1 MAVLDGQPPDLR
13 RREGL
18 EVGELRGAVE
28 ADTAFLLR
36 PPQPGVCGG
45 GDVGPIC
52 TVLELGTTS
61 WKQGEAGFGCLQNLF
76 WRICYEINPAC
87 RSTETQFVSE

>member
-45 GDVGPIC
+45 G
-52 TVLELGTTS
+52 T
-61 WKQGEAGFGCLQNLF
+61 
-76 WRICYEINPAC
+76 
-87 RSTETQFVSE
+87 